1 MSLVCD
7 EYVSVDVR
15 VFLSVSVYVLRFSV
29 LKCQEGRGSEEQTL
43 MLESIRALFN
53 NDEDDDRIE

>member
-1 MSLVCD
+1 MCD

-15 VFLSVSVYVLRFSV
+15 VFLSVSIYVLCFSV